1 MLAFWCIAQWQEA
14 GMPQSLHLIEMGPGR
29 GTLMQDI
36 LRIGEHQ
43 EGFIESLTISCV
55 EICPN
60 LYEQQQQA
68 LSDYPF
74 VFWYKN
80 LSEVP
85 KGADFTILLANEF
98 FDTLPVRQF
107 VSHEERTVRYS
118 EKENALIFSPPANPH
133 SIKETCPMGEEL
145 MHEVMGHLT
154 PGVALMGMTH
164 HQKRVL
170 VIHYKHFFSTNLLMF
185 WKVWALLIFHIRL
198 IFINYVVLPPIS
210 GFSPKGT
217 FC

>member
-1 MLAFWCIAQWQEA
+1 
-14 GMPQSLHLIEMGPGR
+14 MPQSLHLIEMGPGR

-43 EGFIESLTISCV
+43 EGFIESLTVSCV

-85 KGADFTILLANEF
+85 KGADFTILIAQEMVVQLG
-98 FDTLPVRQF
+98 THGLGVG
-107 VSHEERTVRYS
+107 VI
-118 EKENALIFSPPANPH
+118 LCILMLLL
-133 SIKETCPMGEEL
+133 SI
-145 MHEVMGHLT
+145 
-154 PGVALMGMTH
+154 
-164 HQKRVL
+164 
-170 VIHYKHFFSTNLLMF
+170 
-185 WKVWALLIFHIRL
+185 LLIMVRL
-198 IFINYVVLPPIS
+198 RVFKTTLEKTVQ
-210 GFSPKGT
+210 
-217 FC
+217 